1 MTAVWERAPCE
12 GYNMSATW
20 TNQNPSGV
28 WHGIYSRENHAPV
41 SVEYLGSGAVD
52 MSKFYETPDGLS
64 RTSMAS
70 DHCQIPGKTSSFS
83 NYHPELVHF
92 SPEFPRGHQPWT
104 TSNSLQQ
111 SVGFGN
117 EWTPFT
123 NYQLHHHHQQVKVD
137 DSFEEASPYSSQMVK
152 YRSSPDVIH
161 HLVEP
166 FNASSGRCREID
178 LPMDR
183 DHHHQ
188 NDWVDDCL
196 IAYPRDA
203 AGYGLP
209 MVADTPSSSSSSS
222 SSYSPLPSTIYTSES
237 MHMDISSGQAP
248 SPWTHS
254 SSSSSSSSDWTSIRS
269 SSVETA
275 TTTQSHGIEQG
286 TQRQRPNKKTSKK
299 TKSSKSS
306 NKPSSKTTSRTT
318 ARDLFLL
325 ECKRRGMSYKEI
337 KKIGRFEEAESTL
350 RGRFRTL
357 TKSKEQRVR
366 KPKWEDGDI
375 HLLCEAVRV
384 LSSSSSST
392 TSSTIT
398 SSTTTTSSSEE
409 NEGSGAGQIPLL
421 RLRKISWKR
430 VAEYIWQHGGSYHFG
445 NATCKKKWC
454 EIYGVRI

>member
-1 MTAVWERAPCE
+1 
-12 GYNMSATW
+12 MSATW

-209 MVADTPSSSSSSS
+209 MVADTPSSSSINAHG
-222 SSYSPLPSTIYTSES
+222 YFIRTSALAVDAQQQQQQQQQRL
-237 MHMDISSGQAP
+237 DINPIIISRNSHDDAI
-248 SPWTHS
+248 TRNRARN
-254 SSSSSSSSDWTSIRS
+254 TKT
-269 SSVETA
+269 ET
-275 TTTQSHGIEQG
+275 QQ
-286 TQRQRPNKKTSKK
+286 KTSKK

-445 NATCKKKWC
+445 NATFFVFFCLMS
-454 EIYGVRI
+454 EE